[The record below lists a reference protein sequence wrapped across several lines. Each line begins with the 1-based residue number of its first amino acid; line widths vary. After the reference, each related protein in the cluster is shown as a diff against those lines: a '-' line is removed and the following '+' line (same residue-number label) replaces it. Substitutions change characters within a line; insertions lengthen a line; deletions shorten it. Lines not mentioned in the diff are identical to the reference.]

1 VQGSGLF
8 SFSRAQGEVTC
19 HAHVA
24 DGILPCDEKK
34 KPFNKYVLTSP
45 IAMNIQRRQ
54 MCTEQLLHTHHTVL
68 NLLRALFQLARV
80 IFLLLRFY
88 KQPCSEESE
97 QIKPARKEKH
107 SRRGARGISPAWTL
121 RARCRVASNPPA
133 RAAVDVGG
141 MCSASVCSGA
151 GMGSFQHKFMSQCSF
166 THNALQQ
173 LQLCLLPHLQRN
185 KSSINPSSS
194 TSSSYSPPLPPPP
207 RTLSSLSP
215 PPNACLR
222 PFVNGSIQCES
233 IESLLQQPVNM
244 LSGKAQ

>member
-1 VQGSGLF
+1 MREQGSALF
-8 SFSRAQGEVTC
+8 SFSRAHGEVAR

-24 DGILPCDEKK
+24 DSILPCDKTK
-34 KPFNKYVLTSP
+34 KPFNKYALTSP

-54 MCTEQLLHTHHTVL
+54 MCTEQLLHKHHTVL

-80 IFLLLRFY
+80 IFLLLRFN

-107 SRRGARGISPAWTL
+107 SWRGARGISPAWTL

-141 MCSASVCSGA
+141 MFAASVYLGA
-151 GMGSFQHKFMSQCSF
+151 GLGSFQHKFMSQCSF

-173 LQLCLLPHLQRN
+173 LQSRLPHLQQN
-185 KSSINPSSS
+185 KSSINPS

-207 RTLSSLSP
+207 TNTIFTFTTPECSHSPTSL
-215 PPNACLR
+215 AR
-222 PFVNGSIQCES
+222 IQSAEAFS
-233 IESLLQQPVNM
+233 MRID
-244 LSGKAQ
+244 